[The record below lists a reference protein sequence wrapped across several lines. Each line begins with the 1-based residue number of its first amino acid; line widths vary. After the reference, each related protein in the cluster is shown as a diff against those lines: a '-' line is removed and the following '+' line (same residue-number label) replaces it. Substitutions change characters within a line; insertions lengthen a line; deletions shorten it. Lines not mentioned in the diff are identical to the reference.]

1 MCRIA
6 GTIFLCMA
14 PLVMICDMY
23 LRWQRGS
30 ADLSYALT
38 CPYNFHKPALHST
51 VDTRKCPYNTNEYT
65 YPSKLSCSTTD
76 NLAALNASTGDVESK
91 HYLQAVIQE
100 TNILLLHCIMIHLVL
115 NPKPSQHT
123 AASGNINS
131 RR

>member
-1 MCRIA
+1 
-6 GTIFLCMA
+6 MA